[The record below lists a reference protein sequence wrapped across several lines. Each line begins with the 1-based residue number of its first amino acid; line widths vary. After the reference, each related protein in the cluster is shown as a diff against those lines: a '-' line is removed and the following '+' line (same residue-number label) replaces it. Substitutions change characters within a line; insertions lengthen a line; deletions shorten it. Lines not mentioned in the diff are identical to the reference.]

1 MTEKGITKTKDNS
14 LKKINGQIKDA
25 VAIELIFSRDP
36 NCGHPKRCFSLKAEK
51 LTSKVS
57 EIKVA
62 IAAPLMPMVGIR
74 IALPQI
80 FAHAPIS

>member
-1 MTEKGITKTKDNS
+1 M
-14 LKKINGQIKDA
+14 NGQIKDA
-25 VAIELIFSRDP
+25 VAIELIVSRDP
-36 NCGHPKRCFSLKAEK
+36 KCGHPKRCFNLKAEK
-51 LTSKVS
+51 LTSNVS

-62 IAAPLMPMVGIR
+62 IAAPLRPIIGIR